1 MSWLVSDFIRLNH
14 CLLQPYLQK
23 ERWFVQDLLWWWR
36 RGQGG
41 LRWFCPVL
49 PRKLPS
55 CRLPFLF
62 LSPLIANGTNYF
74 CLTNH
79 IQWEAD
85 HWLLRENQRHFME
98 LNTVREFF
106 RAKSVSSIEADDHF
120 KEAADAKTKH
130 HIWNTRQNTIC
141 SETLERKRTT
151 NKRRRIEEK
160 KTVKLSRKLKSLK
173 GLKRRI
179 VTLSSLKLTQSETN
193 LLAKGLNFCSTPP
206 PP

>member
-1 MSWLVSDFIRLNH
+1 MTSNNETVSGQKIRSRAELTILWSSEVKHTPIYQNIPQNESMSWLVSDFIRLNH
-14 CLLQPYLQK
+14 CLLQSYLQK

-36 RGQGG
+36 RGQGR

-98 LNTVREFF
+98 LKLRE
-106 RAKSVSSIEADDHF
+106 
-120 KEAADAKTKH
+120 
-130 HIWNTRQNTIC
+130 
-141 SETLERKRTT
+141 
-151 NKRRRIEEK
+151 RI
-160 KTVKLSRKLKSLK
+160 
-173 GLKRRI
+173 
-179 VTLSSLKLTQSETN
+179 
-193 LLAKGLNFCSTPP
+193 F
-206 PP
+206 

>member
-1 MSWLVSDFIRLNH
+1 MNPCHGLSVISLDWITVYCSLTCRRNVDSCKICCDDDGEDKVGCDGFAQYFHAN
-14 CLLQPYLQK
+14 CLRVDYH
-23 ERWFVQDLLWWWR
+23 
-36 RGQGG
+36 
-41 LRWFCPVL
+41 
-49 PRKLPS
+49 
-55 CRLPFLF
+55 PFF

-79 IQWEAD
+79 KQWEAD

-98 LNTVREFF
+98 LNSVREFF

-160 KTVKLSRKLKSLK
+160 KQRNYHESW
-173 GLKRRI
+173 
-179 VTLSSLKLTQSETN
+179 N
-193 LLAKGLNFCSTPP
+193 P
-206 PP
+206 